1 MKMVHSNSCPI
12 VVQRKMG
19 STSLVHILVHTVDK
33 EGHTMSIGNALRWPH
48 HGPQLSFPL
57 RPFLRYN
64 LYGSDAT
71 LARRQER
78 DNEASDIHRVLV
90 GLLVWEC
97 VRQSDCIRPC
107 RHDTLYSGVGVGF
120 RRGGGNSHTGASVLG
135 NGTEPVFGALVVAN
149 LAVYFLVFF
158 PLFDATS
165 NVWVAEVAIVGL
177 DGLLIRMLT
186 RFDVFRGDDFCPIRW
201 GYAFVVAA
209 VGNVMSYCVG
219 AAMTS

>member
-1 MKMVHSNSCPI
+1 MIPY
-12 VVQRKMG
+12 
-19 STSLVHILVHTVDK
+19 ILVLGSAFAVEAATV
-33 EGHTMSIGNALRWPH
+33 
-48 HGPQLSFPL
+48 
-57 RPFLRYN
+57 
-64 LYGSDAT
+64 T
-71 LARRQER
+71 L
-78 DNEASDIHRVLV
+78 VLLFW
-90 GLLVWEC
+90 GMELK
-97 VRQSDCIRPC
+97 
-107 RHDTLYSGVGVGF
+107 
-120 RRGGGNSHTGASVLG
+120 
-135 NGTEPVFGALVVAN
+135 PVFGALVVAN